1 MVPMKTVLCASLLA
15 VAASTQVRIPFFL
28 HVPFPSTFVVHHPPC
43 TCSHN
48 PNPEKKKNTDP
59 RLINK
64 SNNWSLTRSV
74 FFCFLLLFRPRTT
87 NRTIFIC
94 HSSFFASLSPCC
106 PHKHVHVLVR
116 KPWPKH
122 NGALDQIMFHN
133 TMAIGNFP
141 MVNGISAMTNVLNA
155 RHAGTTC
162 TC

>member
-1 MVPMKTVLCASLLA
+1 MKTVLCASLLA
-15 VAASTQVRIPFFL
+15 VAASTQVRVPFFSARALSIDVRRAPPTL
-28 HVPFPSTFVVHHPPC
+28 HLFPQPQS
-43 TCSHN
+43 
-48 PNPEKKKNTDP
+48 EKKKNTDP
-59 RLINK
+59 RLIKNK